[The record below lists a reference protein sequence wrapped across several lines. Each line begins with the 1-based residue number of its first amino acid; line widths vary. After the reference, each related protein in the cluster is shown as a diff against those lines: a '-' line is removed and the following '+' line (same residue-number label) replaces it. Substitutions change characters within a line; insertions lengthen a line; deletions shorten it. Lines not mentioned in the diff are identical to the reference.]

1 VQKTNYYYSRFAFT
15 RTGGENMKTQNV
27 FLLFFALLAFTLMV
41 NCEKAEKAEQQMPE
55 KPSIERTSEYS
66 IHAVVDKVDYEKRSV
81 TLRDEEG
88 VAHTFQN
95 IHPDVPLE
103 KLTIGKGVT
112 MTISKKELNYAV
124 KEGEEVPADE
134 EVRTIGAKTG
144 QEDRTITIIQAQ
156 NMTTTVKEVDAVNRM
171 ITLLMEDG
179 TPMMLPVQDDVENL
193 ENLEPG
199 DKVVSQA
206 TQVIMI
212 TIDE

>member
-1 VQKTNYYYSRFAFT
+1 M
-15 RTGGENMKTQNV
+15 MKRQNGLL
-27 FLLFFALLAFTLMV
+27 LLFVLLAFIFIIS
-41 NCEKAEKAEQQMPE
+41 CEQTEKAEQPMAE

-66 IHAVVDKVDYEKRSV
+66 IHAVVDAVDFDARSV

-95 IHPDVPLE
+95 IHSDVPLE
-103 KLTIGKGVT
+103 KLTVGKGVT
-112 MTISKKELNYAV
+112 MTISKKDLNYAV
-124 KEGEEVPADE
+124 KEGEPVPADE

-156 NMTTTVKEVDAVNRM
+156 NMTTTVQEVDPVNRM
-171 ITLLMEDG
+171 ITLVMEDG

-199 DKVVSQA
+199 DKVVSQV

-212 TIDE
+212 TVDE